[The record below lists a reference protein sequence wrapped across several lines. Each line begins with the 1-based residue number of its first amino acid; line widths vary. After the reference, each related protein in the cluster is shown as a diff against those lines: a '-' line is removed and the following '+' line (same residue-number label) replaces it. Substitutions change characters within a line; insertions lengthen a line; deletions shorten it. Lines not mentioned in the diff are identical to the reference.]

1 MNRVVLIIVAAVSA
15 LMLSACSEKVPYTV
29 ADHYFLKNDVTGE
42 VPSKLS
48 NRADFEKYFG
58 MAAVMGV
65 NGLPSPID
73 FDNQYVIA
81 VTFPQTNTNTE
92 ISPVSLTRGKDHKVV
107 FKYKVE
113 LGDDMSYSINPILVI
128 IVNKEFDGDVVLKQ
142 E

>member
-15 LMLSACSEKVPYTV
+15 LMLSACSEKVTYTV

-81 VTFPQTNTNTE
+81 VTLPQTNTNTE

>member
-81 VTFPQTNTNTE
+81 VTLPQTNTNTE

-128 IVNKEFDGDVVLKQ
+128 IVYKEFDGDVVLKQ

>member
-15 LMLSACSEKVPYTV
+15 LMLSACSEKVPYTM

-81 VTFPQTNTNTE
+81 VTLPQTNTNTE

-113 LGDDMSYSINPILVI
+113 LGNGMSYSINPILII

>member
-29 ADHYFLKNDVTGE
+29 ADHYFLRNDVTGE
-42 VPSKLS
+42 VPSKLG

-81 VTFPQTNTNTE
+81 VTLPQTNRNTE

-113 LGDDMSYSINPILVI
+113 LGDAMSYSINPILII

>member
-15 LMLSACSEKVPYTV
+15 LMLSACSEKVPYTM

-81 VTFPQTNTNTE
+81 VTLPQTNTNTE

>member
-15 LMLSACSEKVPYTV
+15 LMLSACSEKVPYMV

-81 VTFPQTNTNTE
+81 VTLPQTNTNTE

>member
-29 ADHYFLKNDVTGE
+29 ADHYFLKNDVAGE

-65 NGLPSPID
+65 NGLPSAID

-81 VTFPQTNTNTE
+81 VTEPQTNMNTE
-92 ISPVSLTRGKDHKVV
+92 IQPVSLTRGKDHKVV

-113 LGDDMSYSINPILVI
+113 LGDDVSYSIRPILII
-128 IVNKEFDGDVVLKQ
+128 IVNKNFDGEVVLKQ

>member
-42 VPSKLS
+42 VPSKFS

-81 VTFPQTNTNTE
+81 VTLPQTNTNTE

>member
-81 VTFPQTNTNTE
+81 VTLPQTNKNTE

>member
-15 LMLSACSEKVPYTV
+15 LMLLACSEKVPYTV
-29 ADHYFLKNDVTGE
+29 ADHYFLRNDVTGE

-81 VTFPQTNTNTE
+81 VALPQTNRNTE

-113 LGDDMSYSINPILVI
+113 LGDAMSYSINPILII

>member
-29 ADHYFLKNDVTGE
+29 ADHYFLRNDVTGE
-42 VPSKLS
+42 VPSRLS

-81 VTFPQTNTNTE
+81 VALPQTNRNTE

-113 LGDDMSYSINPILVI
+113 LGDAMSYSINPILII

>member
-81 VTFPQTNTNTE
+81 VTLPQTNTNTE

>member
-15 LMLSACSEKVPYTV
+15 LMLSACSEKVPYTM

-81 VTFPQTNTNTE
+81 VTLPQTNTNTE

-113 LGDDMSYSINPILVI
+113 LGDDMSYSINPILII